1 MIIPLKRIIQELQ
14 LQLERDIKVND
25 LDLSLFSETELIAY
39 IEEFLKKLVNFIV
52 TKNRVGLYNK
62 EGVGLGIAL

>member
-25 LDLSLFSETELIAY
+25 LDLSLFSETELTAY